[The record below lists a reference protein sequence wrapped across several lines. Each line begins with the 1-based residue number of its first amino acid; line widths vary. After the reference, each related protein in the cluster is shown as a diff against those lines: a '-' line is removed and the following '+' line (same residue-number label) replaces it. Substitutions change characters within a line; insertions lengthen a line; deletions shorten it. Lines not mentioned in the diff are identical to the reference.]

1 MMGGYENFD
10 QLIECLENG
19 SGWFGEAS
27 AIYFKLANTEKISK
41 VYGAIITMMSQSY
54 FEDNLPT
61 WL

>member
-1 MMGGYENFD
+1 MEG
-10 QLIECLENG
+10 LENG